1 MDDRGHPL
9 PVAIEEV
16 LFGRAGLRPDLHII
30 EPVLPEPAEQCPFV
44 PFTAAL
50 SVIHW
55 ARVCGRSVLCPG
67 LPAGDSTTSIW
78 FFVRVPVLSVQI
90 VVAEPMVSQAI
101 RRRTRQFAR
110 VIFCMASESER
121 ATLIGRPSGTAA
133 TTITTASMK

>member
-1 MDDRGHPL
+1 MTMTFPSRSSRC
-9 PVAIEEV
+9 A
-16 LFGRAGLRPDLHII
+16 
-30 EPVLPEPAEQCPFV
+30 V

-55 ARVCGRSVLCPG
+55 AGVCGRSSG
-67 LPAGDSTTSIW
+67 LYSGFPAGDSTTSIW
-78 FFVRVPVLSVQI
+78 FLVSVPVLSVQM

-110 VIFCMASESER
+110 VIFRMASESES